1 MAENGFVENC
11 FDIVLDK
18 GCLDCV
24 QSQDL
29 PNAIKEIY
37 HSLNTDGTFYYVSTA
52 NPVKRAN
59 ILTDTQYKIK
69 LDIEEISNT
78 F

>member
-11 FDIVLDK
+11 FDIILDK

-37 HSLNTDGTFYYVSTA
+37 HSLNIDGTFYYVSTA

-59 ILTDTQYKIK
+59 ILTDTQFKIK
-69 LDIEEISNT
+69 LDIEEISKIY
-78 F
+78 